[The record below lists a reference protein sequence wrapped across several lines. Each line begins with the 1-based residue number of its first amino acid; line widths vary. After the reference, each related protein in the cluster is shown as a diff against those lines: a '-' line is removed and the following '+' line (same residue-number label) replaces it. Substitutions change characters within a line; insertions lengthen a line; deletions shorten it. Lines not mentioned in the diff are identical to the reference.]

1 MKPPKK
7 KVAATDALVGLW
19 TISLTAFVVAT
30 LYFTRELLIPL
41 ALSALLT
48 FLLAP
53 LVSRIERWVG
63 RIAAVLL
70 VVTLIFIGT
79 GAAGWMLTRQLI
91 DLAIKLPEY
100 KGNIVTKMHAFETPK
115 GGAFSQIS
123 NTVEEL
129 KKELPGG
136 SAAVEAPVVS
146 QEAGKPQTAVTSPPA
161 APAPAVP
168 VQVIETSRANPFELL
183 QTIVAPLLGPLG
195 TGALVLILVIC
206 MLFQREDL
214 RNRLIRLIGQGRIS
228 TTTRAMDDAAARVS
242 RYLLMQFIVNLT
254 YGVFVAI
261 GLYFIGVPNPM
272 LWGAF
277 GMVLRFI
284 PYVGPWIACVI
295 PTVLAL
301 AVSPHWNMPILTL
314 ALFGG
319 LELILNNVM
328 EPLLYGSSTGVSS
341 IALIIAAVF
350 WTWLWGPIGLVLA
363 TPLTVCLVVIGHHVP
378 RLSFL
383 SVVLSD
389 EDALTP
395 AEDCYHRMLTIGE
408 KDEME
413 LVDSYLK
420 SNSLTSL
427 YDALFIPV
435 ITAAEMDERLE
446 VLEED
451 QLVLVRQSMRDIIDD
466 LGTRPGKVVQPSANA
481 EKSEALA
488 PVIPC
493 SVYCLPA
500 RAERD
505 ELVGEMLAQLLKQE
519 GFTAFNASGKLVVGE
534 LIALTENEDVD
545 LVCISVVAPSTV
557 THARYLCSK
566 LRAQQ
571 PDLKII
577 VGLWGEA
584 GDISASA
591 KILRDAGA
599 DEIVISLADAVAQ
612 ITKLAPFLVEQH
624 APAGLPADEEE
635 RLVALANLELLNKAP
650 DPLLDRLTAKL
661 TRIFEVPIAL
671 ISLID
676 RDRQCFVSQAG
687 LPDDL
692 VKKGEIP
699 RDVSICGHVV
709 LANEPLIV
717 SDLARDRRFAS
728 NPMIKERGFRFYA
741 GVPLRTVNGQPIGSF
756 CILDT
761 KPRHLDEREKRLL
774 QEYGKEVME
783 EITHRASVG
792 ELVKAG

>member
-19 TISLTAFVVAT
+19 TIALTAFVVAT

-53 LVSRIERWVG
+53 LVTRIERWVG
-63 RIAAVLL
+63 RITAVLA
-70 VVTLIFIGT
+70 VVMLIFIGT

-91 DLAIKLPEY
+91 DLATKLPTYRE
-100 KGNIVTKMHAFETPK
+100 NIVHKVRAFKAPK
-115 GGAFSQIS
+115 DGAFTEFS
-123 NTVEEL
+123 NTVEEI

-136 SAAVEAPVVS
+136 SSAVPPPVIS
-146 QEAGKPQTAVTSPPA
+146 QEVGKPETAVTSPPS
-161 APAPAVP
+161 APVPAVP
-168 VQVIETSRANPFELL
+168 VQVIETSRANPFELA

-195 TGALVLILVIC
+195 TGALVLLLVIC

-254 YGVFVAI
+254 YGVFVSI
-261 GLYFIGVPNPM
+261 GLYFIGVPNAV

-295 PTVLAL
+295 PTLLAL
-301 AVSPHWNMPILTL
+301 AVSPHWTMPLLTL

-341 IALIIAAVF
+341 IALILAAVF

-395 AEDCYHRMLTIGE
+395 AEDCYHRMLTVGE
-408 KDEME
+408 QDEVE

-427 YDALFIPV
+427 YDSLFIPV
-435 ITAAEMDERLE
+435 INAAEMDARLE
-446 VLEED
+446 ALEEA
-451 QLVLVRQSMRDIIDD
+451 QLVLVHQSMRDIIED
-466 LGTRPGKVVQPSANA
+466 LSSRPVKVVETTEEESKPAISPS
-481 EKSEALA
+481 
-488 PVIPC
+488 VIPC
-493 SVYCLPA
+493 TVYCLPA

-505 ELVGEMLAQLLKQE
+505 ELAGEMLSHLLRLE
-519 GFTAFNASGKLVVGE
+519 GFTAFNASGKLASGE
-534 LIALTENEDVD
+534 LILLVEKAEVD

-577 VGLWGEA
+577 VGLWGET
-584 GDISASA
+584 GDITASG
-591 KILRDAGA
+591 KVLRDAGA
-599 DEIVISLADAVAQ
+599 DVVVVSFAEGVAQ
-612 ITKLAPFLVEQH
+612 IATLAPFLIEQH
-624 APAGLPADEEE
+624 TPPAIPADEEE
-635 RLVALANLELLNKAP
+635 RLATLASLDLPNKP
-650 DPLLDRLTAKL
+650 DNPVLDRLTAKL

-676 RDRQCFVSQAG
+676 RDHQCFIGQTG
-687 LPDDL
+687 LPEDL
-692 VKKGEIP
+692 VKAGEIP
-699 RDVSICGHVV
+699 RGVSVCGHV
-709 LANEPLIV
+709 IV
-717 SDLARDRRFAS
+717 SDEPVIVHDLLRDRRFAT

-741 GVPLRTVNGQPIGSF
+741 GVALRASNGQPIGSF

-761 KPRHLDEREKRLL
+761 KPRPFSDREKRLL

-783 EITHRASVG
+783 EISHRAP
-792 ELVKAG
+792 EAALAEAG